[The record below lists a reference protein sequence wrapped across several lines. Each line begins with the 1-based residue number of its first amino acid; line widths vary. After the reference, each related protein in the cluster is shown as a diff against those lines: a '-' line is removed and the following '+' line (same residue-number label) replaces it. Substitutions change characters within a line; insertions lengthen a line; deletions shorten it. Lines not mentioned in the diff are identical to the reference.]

1 MPNVEEHTRSLWKSL
16 EKRTLF
22 VACSGGVDSMVLL
35 DLLVKLKHS
44 VTVIHVNYHLRG
56 KESDDDEMIVRRV
69 CKSQNVPFIS
79 RTADL
84 KSRLKKGGNLQK
96 LAREIRYAWFNEILT
111 ENSNNRV
118 LLAHHED
125 DQIETFFQNLARKSG
140 IMGLSCMKD
149 EHAGIVRPLLHF
161 SKLEILAY
169 AQTHNLAWREDL
181 SNASNVYSRNRLRNE
196 FLPLVCA
203 EIPTLR
209 ESVLEL
215 IYHFQATQLE
225 LEIHISPLVE
235 EIYRTGKLSKRDFH
249 ALSHEAQ
256 VEILRQ
262 FELSP
267 TSIPRLLKLN
277 QRGKRVLMKHSTFEA
292 IVCDHGHFTFLKKDI
307 ALPQIQIERV
317 DVLPATF
324 DKTSIYLDAD
334 QVNGEL
340 KVRLWELG
348 DRISPIG
355 MTGSQLISDVIKDAK
370 MDADAKK
377 HVSVLHDDENIHW
390 CIGLK
395 IGRLAIASA
404 ETPHIIRCSISD
416 SRAEE

>member
-1 MPNVEEHTRSLWKSL
+1 
-16 EKRTLF
+16 
-22 VACSGGVDSMVLL
+22 MVLL
-35 DLLVKLKHS
+35 DLLVKLKYS
-44 VTVIHVNYHLRG
+44 VTVIHVNYQLRG
-56 KESDDDEMIVRRV
+56 KESDDDEALVRQV
-69 CKSQNVPFIS
+69 CTSHNVPFFS
-79 RTADL
+79 RTVDL
-84 KSRLKKGGNLQK
+84 KSRLKQGGNLQQ
-96 LAREIRYAWFNEILT
+96 LAREIRYDWFNEILT

-161 SKLEILAY
+161 SKLEILTY
-169 AQTHNLAWREDL
+169 ARTHQLEWREDV
-181 SNASNVYSRNRLRNE
+181 SNASYAYSRNRLRNE
-196 FLPLVCA
+196 FLPFVCL

-262 FELSP
+262 FELGP
-267 TSIPRLLKLN
+267 TSIHRLLNLN

-292 IVCDHGHFTFLKKDI
+292 IVSDQDHFTFLKKDI

-317 DVLPATF
+317 DFLPETF

-334 QVNGEL
+334 QLNGEL
-340 KVRLWELG
+340 KARLWEPS

-370 MDADAKK
+370 IDADAKRN
-377 HVSVLHDDENIHW
+377 VSVLHDEKNIHW

-395 IGRLAIASA
+395 IGRLAIASN
-404 ETPHIIRCSISD
+404 ETDHIIRCSITD